1 VSSRVGIEITP
12 FIVAIY
18 FSISISIRMPR
29 INTECLIR
37 YLEDIDE
44 TLGMIWSDSQNY
56 DTIRELE
63 LLRIKL
69 RKIIETLETVL

>member
-1 VSSRVGIEITP
+1 
-12 FIVAIY
+12 
-18 FSISISIRMPR
+18 MPR

>member
-1 VSSRVGIEITP
+1 
-12 FIVAIY
+12 
-18 FSISISIRMPR
+18 MPR

-63 LLRIKL
+63 LLRIKI
-69 RKIIETLETVL
+69 RKIIETLDSINSSKLQK